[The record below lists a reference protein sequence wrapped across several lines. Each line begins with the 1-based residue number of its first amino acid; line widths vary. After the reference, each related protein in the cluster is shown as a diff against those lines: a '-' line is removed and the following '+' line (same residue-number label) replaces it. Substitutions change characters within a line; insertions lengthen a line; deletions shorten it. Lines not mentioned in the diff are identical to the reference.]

1 MKRAIE
7 TVDELRAAGWRVWPD
22 WPDESCDFVLF
33 EEDDVIPLTSA
44 AGVALRRAQRG
55 RPVPPRMTVHKGVS

>member
-1 MKRAIE
+1 MKRTIE
-7 TVDELRAAGWRVWPD
+7 TVDELRAAGWRI

>member
-1 MKRAIE
+1 MKRTIE

-22 WPDESCDFVLF
+22 WPHESCDVVLF